1 MKPKVLFT
9 SALIG
14 CISILLPQAS
24 QSAEQSTYPE
34 VGLAKDVIYFVMPDR
49 YLNGDASNDLAGGTT
64 QDPTGGFNPS
74 STAFFHGGDLKGLT
88 GTCEKAIKV

>member
-1 MKPKVLFT
+1 MKPKVLFI

-14 CISILLPQAS
+14 CISILVPQAS
-24 QSAEQSTYPE
+24 QSAEQSNYPE

-64 QDPTGGFNPS
+64 QDPTGGLIQRVPP
-74 STAFFHGGDLKGLT
+74 FFMVEISRDSLEHAKR
-88 GTCEKAIKV
+88 AIKV